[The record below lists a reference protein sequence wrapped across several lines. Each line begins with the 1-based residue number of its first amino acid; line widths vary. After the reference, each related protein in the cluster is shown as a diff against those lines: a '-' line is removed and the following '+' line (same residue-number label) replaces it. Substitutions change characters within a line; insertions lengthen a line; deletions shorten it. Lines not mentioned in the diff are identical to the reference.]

1 MGRNGGEPEPVLG
14 KEGARVPSTAVAA
27 PPSQEDVGAAAA
39 IAADLRAALADL
51 LFGQDAL
58 IAGLSTTLLA
68 GGHVLLEGPPG
79 VGKTLAARGLA
90 RTLGGTFS
98 RIQCVPDLLP
108 ADLTGS
114 TVFRR
119 ETGAFEV
126 REGPLFAHVVLVDE
140 LNRAMPRTQSALL
153 EAMAE
158 GQVTIDGHTLS
169 LPQPHVVIATQNPLD
184 GEGTYPLPLSER
196 DRFLLQLRVGY
207 PPPERERAMLAASG
221 SGRIGLETL
230 PLTPAAP
237 AQAASAGSESPDM
250 LRRWLAAR
258 RAVRTAV
265 TAGPAVSDYVYRLIA
280 ATRAHPDLELGV
292 SPRGGLLLLAAA
304 RAVAAQEGR
313 AFVTPDDVQSCWLP
327 VARHR
332 IRPLA
337 SVELEGFDPDALLQR
352 IAEETEVPR

>member
-1 MGRNGGEPEPVLG
+1 MQGE
-14 KEGARVPSTAVAA
+14 EGARVPTKTVAA
-27 PPSQEDVGAAAA
+27 PPSEADIAAAA
-39 IAADLRAALADL
+39 ALAGELRAALADL

-90 RTLGGTFS
+90 RTLGGRFS

-108 ADLTGS
+108 ADVTGS
-114 TVFRR
+114 SVFRR

-140 LNRAMPRTQSALL
+140 LNRATPRTQAALL

-158 GQVTIDGHTLS
+158 GQVTIDGRTLA
-169 LPQPHVVIATQNPLD
+169 LPQPHLVIATQNPLD
-184 GEGTYPLPLSER
+184 AEGTYPLPLSER

-207 PPPERERAMLAASG
+207 PPPEHERAMLTASG
-221 SGRIGLETL
+221 SGQIGLETL
-230 PLTPAAP
+230 APTPTAP
-237 AQAASAGSESPDM
+237 AQAAPGGAASPDM

-258 RAVRTAV
+258 RAVRAAV
-265 TAGPAVSDYVYRLIA
+265 AAGPAVADYVYRLIA

-337 SVELEGFDPDALLQR
+337 SVELEGFDPDALLER
-352 IAEETEVPR
+352 IAEEIDVPR